1 MQLEEA
7 PLIVKK
13 GMLGDKCASCN
24 QILQFNPN
32 NSNTSTYTINVS
44 NTQQVS
50 NNPEDNGRYKLRTIQ
65 DNSYKY
71 GTGSYS
77 RVLSNANPSTL
88 NDDLKLKTNNSKKYI
103 NTSVQLPD
111 INNNTALTSRKIIS
125 ETPIKKK
132 DHSLNREE
140 KKDYSVSSL
149 LSEEL
154 EKKVLK
160 PDNLIKASNKYF
172 DNIDKKK

>member
-1 MQLEEA
+1 M
-7 PLIVKK
+7 
-13 GMLGDKCASCN
+13 GDKCASCN

-32 NSNTSTYTINVS
+32 NSNTSAYTINVS
-44 NTQQVS
+44 NSQQPG
-50 NNPEDNGRYKLRTIQ
+50 NNNSDDNGRYKLRTIQ

-77 RVLSNANPSTL
+77 RVLSNANPNTL

-111 INNNTALTSRKIIS
+111 INNTALTSRKIIS

-132 DHSLNREE
+132 DYSLNREE